1 MVDFRNV
8 ALGAAERIFYGNS
21 IADWVIAGIP
31 KLIEAIV
38 REQTSA
44 RFERCHLKL
53 LGESALQFELSYFV
67 QQPKLNSMLD
77 LQHTVNLRIIGEF
90 RRLGIEFGYPTQR
103 VVVEH

>member
-1 MVDFRNV
+1 M
-8 ALGAAERIFYGNS
+8 
-21 IADWVIAGIP
+21 
-31 KLIEAIV
+31 
-38 REQTSA
+38 
-44 RFERCHLKL
+44 
-53 LGESALQFELSYFV
+53 LGESALQFELSYFA